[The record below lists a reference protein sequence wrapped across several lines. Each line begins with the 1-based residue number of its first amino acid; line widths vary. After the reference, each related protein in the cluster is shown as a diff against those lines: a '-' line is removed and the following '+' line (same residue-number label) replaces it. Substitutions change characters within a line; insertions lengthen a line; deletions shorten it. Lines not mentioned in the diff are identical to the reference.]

1 MQEYEVELKNK
12 LKEITNNVDTYY
24 GEFSSLSDIKIDHNK
39 MPAIYVDFLGETPI
53 NSYQQKLSFSL
64 YLVAASFSKN
74 EKTRDDK
81 RYDIYSLI
89 DNVNKLLHLRPILN
103 SEPIILKASK
113 KILDAKAQNAY
124 LVIFQKNIEF
134 NVETNLLEG
143 EVFE

>member
-1 MQEYEVELKNK
+1 MQDYEEELKK
-12 LKEITNNVDTYY
+12 ILQTITPNVDTYY
-24 GEFSSLSDIKIDHNK
+24 GEFSSLNDIKIDHNK
-39 MPAIYVDFLGETPI
+39 MPAIYVDFLGENPI

-81 RYDIYSLI
+81 RYSIYSLI
-89 DNVNKLLHLRPILN
+89 TEVNKALHLKPILE
-103 SEPIILKASK
+103 SEPIILKPSK

-134 NVETNLLEG
+134 TVETNLLEG
-143 EVFE
+143 ELVE

>member
-1 MQEYEVELKNK
+1 MQKYEEELKK
-12 LKEITNNVDTYY
+12 ILQKITPNVDTYY
-24 GEFSSLSDIKIDHNK
+24 GEFSLINDIKIDHNK
-39 MPAIYVDFLGETPI
+39 MPAIYVDFLGENPI

-81 RYDIYSLI
+81 RYSIYSLI
-89 DNVNKLLHLRPILN
+89 TEVNKALHLKPILE
-103 SEPIILKASK
+103 SEPITLKPSK

-134 NVETNLLEG
+134 TVETNLLEG
-143 EVFE
+143 ELVE

>member
-89 DNVNKLLHLRPILN
+89 DNVNKLLHLTGIYTSL
-103 SEPIILKASK
+103 
-113 KILDAKAQNAY
+113 
-124 LVIFQKNIEF
+124 
-134 NVETNLLEG
+134 
-143 EVFE
+143 